1 MDAKDVGKKV
11 ENPVLLEAMRRLR
24 ENENSDTLRAFFGA
38 VVHSVFVVPATFDKE
53 PVVKADGS
61 EVLEQGVKINFALL
75 TNGDGEKVLPC
86 FTDEETFAAS
96 QFNEGFKRI
105 IFAYKQVED
114 LVFNS
119 NGNIGGIAMNP
130 FTENC
135 YVSGDFIKKYKEHQ
149 ETGLVE
155 NKIKPGAKIKLRQPK
170 YQPIN
175 MLEEASKFLAEDGT
189 VNRAYIQMMEEQGKE
204 DKYLITLDMV
214 EGNDEKKVFAKLIPL
229 LKPHSFG
236 IEIAFVTSKSALGS
250 QTMHM
255 VEPFYTREGFVPAEP
270 VQDKATGQAEEDS
283 TDEAV
288 DSEE

>member
-1 MDAKDVGKKV
+1 MDAKDIGKKV

-24 ENENSDTLRAFFGA
+24 ENENNETLRAFFGA
-38 VVHSVFVVPATFDKE
+38 VVHAVFVVPATFDKD
-53 PVVKADGS
+53 PVIAADGKQT
-61 EVLEQGVKINFALL
+61 LEQGVKINFALL

-86 FTDEETFAAS
+86 FTDEESFAAS

-105 IFAYKQVED
+105 IFAYKQVEE
-114 LVFNS
+114 LVLNS
-119 NGNIGGIAMNP
+119 KGGIAGIAMNP

-135 YVSGDFIKKYKEHQ
+135 FVSGDFIRQYREHK

-175 MLEEASKFLAEDGT
+175 MLEAATKYLEEKGN
-189 VNRAYIQMMEEQGKE
+189 VNRAYIQMMEEEGKE

-214 EGNDEKKVFAKLIPL
+214 EGENEKPVIAGLIPL

-236 IEIAFVTSKSALGS
+236 IEIAFVTTNSTLGS
-250 QTMHM
+250 QTKIMTK
-255 VEPFYTREGFVPAEP
+255 PFYTREGFVEPAA
-270 VQDKATGQAEEDS
+270 DADGAAADDIA
-283 TDEAV
+283 TDEVA